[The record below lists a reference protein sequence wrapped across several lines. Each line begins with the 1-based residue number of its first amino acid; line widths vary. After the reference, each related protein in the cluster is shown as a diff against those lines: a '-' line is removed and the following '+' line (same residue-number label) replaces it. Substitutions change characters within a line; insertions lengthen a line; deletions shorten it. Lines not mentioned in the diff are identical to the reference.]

1 MTEFGRTYG
10 VPVAFETN
18 VRGGPRLPPTVE
30 TALYR
35 IGQESLTNVARHAGA
50 RSVSLILE
58 RREGVVTLILEDDG
72 RGFDVAGRL
81 AGTGDSRSL
90 GIFGM
95 RERATLLGG
104 TLTIESTPG
113 AGTTVFVEI
122 PLQMERTDDR
132 TPTHPHSPGR

>member
-1 MTEFGRTYG
+1 MPRWRRRCTEL
-10 VPVAFETN
+10 A
-18 VRGGPRLPPTVE
+18 
-30 TALYR
+30 
-35 IGQESLTNVARHAGA
+35 QEALTNVARHAEA
-50 RSVSLILE
+50 RSASLVLE
-58 RREGVVTLILEDDG
+58 RRQGVVTLIVEDDG
-72 RGFDVAGRL
+72 RGFDIPGQL
-81 AGTGDSRSL
+81 AEGGDGRSL

-122 PLQMERTDDR
+122 PLQMEQTDDR